1 MELKKSFGK
10 MMNYI
15 QGNISNTIIYV
26 IGVITLS
33 IIYAG
38 IALLVKELYYFP
50 DILFGLKINIIN
62 LSILYLLIYIIWKI
76 VIKYISDLFDKES

>member
-50 DILFGLKINIIN
+50 DILFGLKINIFN